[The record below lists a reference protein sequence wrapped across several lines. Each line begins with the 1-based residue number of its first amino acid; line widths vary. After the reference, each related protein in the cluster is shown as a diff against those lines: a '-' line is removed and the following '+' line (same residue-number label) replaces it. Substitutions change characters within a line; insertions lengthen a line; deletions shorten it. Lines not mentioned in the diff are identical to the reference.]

1 MKIQELFDLS
11 QNFINFEIISGN
23 EYFDN
28 NIKDIRIIDIPY
40 EHSQFKKGDFV
51 IVSPDIIVKEKINL
65 VTILNTLKEQKIG
78 LLGLV
83 FKESI
88 NDEIINHFHQII
100 KLYEVNF
107 PVIKIPANNTY
118 EDIISTLKYTK
129 DINSFLV
136 NQFKNNLISL
146 KNTNYFSTNNI
157 LNILTHYING
167 LVLLLSTNGK
177 IIDFA
182 DANPL
187 DEEKKILTDTMS
199 TLIKDNESNT
209 LSTLNPIVYNG
220 SDEIYTIYP
229 LKTYDRDLGYL
240 CIVEE
245 IDKIS
250 DSEYN
255 IKISNEA
262 IPFIIISLMTYHE
275 KELIYNKSKE
285 EFVRGIL
292 YGLYSDKNIVE
303 KEAKFF
309 NIEYNLKRFVWIINI
324 RPLKVKH
331 SEPLESEKIPTN
343 IINETL
349 NIAKASF
356 YDDHAITNT
365 SSIVFIRIKHD
376 IPNEK
381 LLQKYNNLLNTL
393 ELQMPEYKFSIG
405 LSRAYDTLDEL
416 NLAYE
421 DVIFS
426 LKIGAKIFKNRKSIY
441 AYDDLI
447 VYHLLYKYPNNP
459 ILERLYNNGIGKIY
473 AYDRE
478 NNTQLFETIQVLVK
492 YNFNFSETSDKLF
505 IHRNTLYQRL
515 KKVEEITGL
524 DMDSSETRLVFHL
537 GLKIHDLFSLNL
549 K

>member
-1 MKIQELFDLS
+1 MKIQELFDLGK
-11 QNFINFEIISGN
+11 NFSDLEIVSGN
-23 EYFDN
+23 EYLN
-28 NIKDIRIIDIPY
+28 NSIKNIRIMDIPY
-40 EHSQFKKGDFV
+40 ENSQFKKGDFV

-65 VTILNTLKEQKIG
+65 VTILNVLKEQKIG
-78 LLGLV
+78 LLGFV
-83 FKESI
+83 SNNSI
-88 NDEIINHFHQII
+88 SDEIIKHFQQII

-167 LVLLLSTNGK
+167 LVLLLSTNGE

-229 LKTYDRDLGYL
+229 LETYDRDLGYL

-324 RPLKVKH
+324 RPLKIRH
-331 SEPLESEKIPTN
+331 SDPLESEKIPAN

-381 LLQKYNNLLNTL
+381 LLQKYNTLLNTL
-393 ELQMPEYKFSIG
+393 EFQMPEYKFSIG
-405 LSRAYDTLDEL
+405 LSRAYDTLDDL

-426 LKIGAKIFKNRKSIY
+426 LKIGAKIFKNGKSIY

-447 VYHLLYKYPNNP
+447 IYHLLYKYPSNP

-478 NNTQLFETIQVLVK
+478 NNTQLFETVQVLIK
-492 YNFNFSETSDKLF
+492 HNCNFSETSDKLF

-537 GLKIHDLFSLNL
+537 GLKIHDLLSLNL